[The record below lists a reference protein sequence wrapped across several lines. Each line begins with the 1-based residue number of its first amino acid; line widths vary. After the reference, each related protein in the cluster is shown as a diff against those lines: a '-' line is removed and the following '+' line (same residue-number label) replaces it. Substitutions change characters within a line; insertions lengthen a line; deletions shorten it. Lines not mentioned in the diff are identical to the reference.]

1 MNIKQ
6 ALRFHLQQ
14 LLFATFAYFA
24 VLIASV
30 TLLRNF
36 DTSKVWQVIIALTP
50 AVPVVFIVIVLM
62 SMLKDGD
69 ELQQR
74 IHLYAITFSAALTGL
89 LTFSYGLLE
98 NIGLPKLPT
107 FAILPM
113 LFVLWGIGFGYFT
126 ARHE

>member
-6 ALRFHLQQ
+6 ALQLHLKQ
-14 LLFATFAYFA
+14 LLFATFTYFA
-24 VLIASV
+24 VLSASV
-30 TLLRNF
+30 SLLRNLE
-36 DTSKVWQVIIALTP
+36 TPKVWQVIISLVP
-50 AVPVVFIVIVLM
+50 AVPVVFIVIILM

-74 IHLYAITFSAALTGL
+74 IHLYSITFSAALTGL

-113 LFVLWGIGFGYFT
+113 LFVLWGVGFGYFT

>member
-6 ALRFHLQQ
+6 ALRLHLQQ
-14 LLFATFAYFA
+14 LLFALLMYFA

-36 DTSKVWQVIIALTP
+36 DIPTVWQVIITLAP
-50 AVPVVFIVIVLM
+50 AVPVVFIVIILI

-69 ELQQR
+69 ELQRR

-89 LTFSYGLLE
+89 ITFSYGLLE

-113 LFVLWGIGFGYFT
+113 LFVLWGVGFGYFT